1 MKQKTTKFTFNHRY
15 SFISIYYSTRQRRS
29 KQYKIKYKLSI
40 VDILNISADI
50 ITTANA
56 KHHIHTHPIST
67 PSTVYIY
74 IYIYYN
80 NKYVHLRIDTRTRQT
95 SFEEQ
100 STKFLKLKHNRSS
113 GSLNLIECQIYSN
126 YHLCHSVTY
135 KINKTKY
142 IHNRLLS

>member
-1 MKQKTTKFTFNHRY
+1 MKWKTTKFTFNHRY
-15 SFISIYYSTRQRRS
+15 RFISIYYSTRQRRS

-40 VDILNISADI
+40 VDTPNISADI

-56 KHHIHTHPIST
+56 KQHIHTHPIST
-67 PSTVYIY
+67 PFTVYIY
-74 IYIYYN
+74 
-80 NKYVHLRIDTRTRQT
+80 NKYIHLRIDTRTREN

-100 STKFLKLKHNRSS
+100 ATKFLKLKHNRSS
-113 GSLNLIECQIYSN
+113 GSLNLIESQIYSN